1 MWPPVL
7 PAFMKDYPELAVEL
21 DLNDRVVDLVEEGY
35 DLAVRILRLRDSSL
49 VARRLAPSRNILCAA
64 PDYLARHGVPQSLD
78 DLAGHE
84 CLLYSY
90 QATGDS
96 WRLQGPGG
104 ERRIRLSSRFRAN
117 NGDVLLQAAV
127 GGLGIVLMPS
137 FICYEE
143 VRRGRL
149 VRLLPEWNARSDIDI
164 NAVYPANRNLSPKVR
179 VFIDFLAAR
188 FGPRPYWEEG
198 LRS

>member
-1 MWPPVL
+1 
-7 PAFMKDYPELAVEL
+7 
-21 DLNDRVVDLVEEGY
+21 
-35 DLAVRILRLRDSSL
+35 VRILRMRDSSL

-64 PDYLARHGVPQSLD
+64 PEYLARHGTPRTLG
-78 DLAGHE
+78 DLTGHE

-96 WRLQGPGG
+96 WRFQGPDG
-104 ERRIRLSSRFRAN
+104 ERQIRVSSRLRAN
-117 NGDVLLQAAV
+117 SGDALLQAVV
-127 GGLGIVLMPS
+127 GGLGIVRLPS
-137 FICYEE
+137 FICHQE

-149 VRLLPEWNARSDIDI
+149 VQVLPEWNARSGIDI

-188 FGPRPYWEEG
+188 FGPQPYWDEG
-198 LRS
+198 LSP